1 MLPTRSAASET
12 APAMSPAEIAAAIEA
27 FLAQHP
33 DAQVLE
39 AGRTIFQ
46 MPGAHWTLSTEHR
59 RCILHLWSENANL
72 VRRVA
77 SVTLRNGSLR
87 LSTLRLG
94 QTRPQALD
102 LSPAKTVRRSPGSS
116 SRDTTRTRYLQLLH
130 RILLRSFPDETPEAF
145 RSSMDLEHSFGPAYA
160 RGILVRGQ
168 IAWATIAVNASE
180 SQATIDGILTVG
192 ILWLD
197 YCRANAGGRRLF
209 SGLRLI
215 LPSGSAGTTRSRVAW
230 LDSRAAQWQV
240 FELDEHTENLT
251 PGDPADH
258 GNLTTRLIHAP
269 DLAAAEQRFA
279 EGIAEILDLLPP
291 GTQLQGLDPKPGRDR
306 SRPNPETAALLP
318 TAETRPAAHNTNTPP
333 RNLTPAC
340 ELRLRSS
347 AELAFLVHGLEFAR
361 IRSGYAGQSFNRQ
374 LRITVGTG
382 SHETPLT
389 PENRPALRDLVHQ
402 LFDRRVAVTRFGG
415 EFSDATDPLFRT
427 APERWLESALLQD
440 LTALDPDLASAPVY
454 TQVPALTGA
463 GGSLDR
469 GMLDLLAVTH
479 SSRLA
484 IIELKADED
493 LHLALQGLDYWIRIR
508 AHHLAN
514 VDPATGLGEL
524 QQEGY
529 FPQTRLSPDP
539 PRLFLVAPA
548 LRIHPATETILR
560 YLDPRVDWTLIAL
573 DERWRTRIKPVWK
586 KRRNTPER
594 SSIRSKL

>member
-1 MLPTRSAASET
+1 
-12 APAMSPAEIAAAIEA
+12 MSPADIAAAIET

-39 AGRTIFQ
+39 GGRTIFQ
-46 MPGAHWTLSTEHR
+46 MPDARWTLSTEHR
-59 RCILHLWSENANL
+59 RCTLHLWSDEANL
-72 VRRVA
+72 VRRVT
-77 SVTLRNGSLR
+77 SVTPRNGSLR

-94 QTRPQALD
+94 QTRPQILD
-102 LSPAKTVRRSPGSS
+102 LSPARTTGRRQPGSS
-116 SRDTTRTRYLQLLH
+116 SRDTTRTRYLQMLH
-130 RILLRSFPDETPEAF
+130 RVLLRSFPDETPEAF

-160 RGILVRGQ
+160 RGTLVRGQ
-168 IAWATIAVNASE
+168 TAWAVIAVNTNESE
-180 SQATIDGILTVG
+180 ATIDGILTVG

-197 YCRANAGGRRLF
+197 HCRANAGGRRLF

-215 LPSGSAGTTRSRVAW
+215 LPSGTAATTRSRVAW
-230 LDSRAAQWQV
+230 LDSRAAQWGV
-240 FELDEHTENLT
+240 FELDEHTEELT

-269 DLAAAEQRFA
+269 DLAAAQQRFA

-291 GTQLQGLDPKPGRDR
+291 GTRFLGLDQQPRNQSVGPHPHRQPGHGQIEG
-306 SRPNPETAALLP
+306 SAPFSNLHQ
-318 TAETRPAAHNTNTPP
+318 AAHTTNTPP
-333 RNLTPAC
+333 RNLAPTC

-361 IRSGYAGQSFNRQ
+361 IRSGYAGESFNRQ

-389 PENRPALRDLVHQ
+389 PENRPALLDLVHQ
-402 LFDRRVAVTRFGG
+402 LFDRRVALPRFGG
-415 EFSDATDPLFRT
+415 EVSDATDPLFRA

-440 LTALDPDLASAPVY
+440 LTALDPDLAAFPVY
-454 TQVPALTGA
+454 TEVPALTGA
-463 GGSLDR
+463 GGTLDR

-479 SSRLA
+479 SNRLA

-508 AHHLAN
+508 FHHLAN
-514 VDPATGLGEL
+514 IDPATGLGEL
-524 QQEGY
+524 QQGGY
-529 FPQTRLSPDP
+529 FPRTRLSPEP

-548 LRIHPATETILR
+548 LRIHPATETVLR

-573 DERWRTRIKPVWK
+573 DERWRTRIKPVWR
-586 KRRNTPER
+586 KRRNM
-594 SSIRSKL
+594 